1 MDRNCSVV
9 YDGEFQSDAILWYP
23 KEMAGP
29 RPFVQIVSLALRC
42 HNISPSRLYGTQI
55 YPATIETIANILRS
69 NTEMS
74 WLPWRYLRYTKVKK
88 IILYPFLPNKY
99 EMQFDVPSARC
110 ACTTSLKTSSSI
122 ISQRYSLSSSLS
134 FHFLGSICQNSCKAS
149 NLCFSFL
156 FSN

>member
-29 RPFVQIVSLALRC
+29 RSFFQIIGLGLRC
-42 HNISPSRLYGTQI
+42 HNFSPSRLYRTQT
-55 YPATIETIANILRS
+55 YSATIETIANILRS
-69 NTEMS
+69 NTEKP
-74 WLPWRYLRYTKVKK
+74 WLPWRYLRYAKVKK
-88 IILYPFLPNKY
+88 VLLYPFLPNKY
-99 EMQFDVPSARC
+99 EMQSDLPSARC

-134 FHFLGSICQNSCKAS
+134 FHFWGSKCQNSCKAS

-156 FSN
+156 SSN